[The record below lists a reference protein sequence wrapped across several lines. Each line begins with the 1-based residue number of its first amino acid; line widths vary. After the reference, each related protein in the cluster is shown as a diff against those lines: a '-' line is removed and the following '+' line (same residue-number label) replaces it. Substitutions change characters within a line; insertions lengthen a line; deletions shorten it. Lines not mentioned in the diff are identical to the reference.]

1 MFTRS
6 HSQRGITFV
15 KDDRSYLTDI
25 AERIQRIE
33 LYTQGGR
40 DVFLQSLIIQD
51 AVSRNF
57 ELIGEGIKRV
67 SQDLKQR
74 YPEVPWRRIAGF
86 RDVLIHD
93 YLGIDIR
100 EVWNVVERN
109 LPDLKQQIS
118 LILPELDEE
127 L

>member
-1 MFTRS
+1 MLARS
-6 HSQRGITFV
+6 HSQRGVAFV
-15 KDDRSYLTDI
+15 RDDRFYLTDI
-25 AERIQRIE
+25 TERIQRIE

-40 DVFLQSLIIQD
+40 DIFLQSLIIQD

-57 ELIGEGIKRV
+57 ELIGEGVKRV
-67 SQDLKQR
+67 SQDLKQK

-93 YLGIDIR
+93 YLGVDIN

-109 LPDLKQQIS
+109 LPDIKQQIS
-118 LILPELDEE
+118 LIVRELDEQ